1 MAEPSTSRS
10 ASILEENM
18 SKTLA
23 EFLILYILSEKECY
37 IGEVQMLLKQRS
49 NGIIHIDST
58 YFFITRAYKAG
69 YIVESGK
76 RTASDGRLR
85 QYYRITDTGLSHL
98 HDLQLSYD
106 RVVAGVTN
114 ILQKRGEKP

>member
-1 MAEPSTSRS
+1 MAEPLTSRS
-10 ASILEENM
+10 ASVLEESM

-23 EFLILYILSEKECY
+23 ELLILYILSERECY

-98 HDLQLSYD
+98 HDLQLSYN
-106 RVVAGVTN
+106 RVVASVTN
-114 ILQKRGEKP
+114 ILQKRGDKT